1 MRGTARFRALAPAEQ
16 ALVAIGV
23 LLDGH
28 DAADYLS
35 SDKERGS
42 ALVKGAKDMAELN
55 PDLRMPLLAS
65 ILRQVAEESE

>member
-1 MRGTARFRALAPAEQ
+1 MRGTARFRALAPIEQ
-16 ALVAIGV
+16 ALVAVGV

-35 SDKERGS
+35 SDKERSG

-55 PDLRMPLLAS
+55 PDLRMPFLAS
-65 ILRQVAEESE
+65 ILRRVVEENE